1 MGLFKEVRT
10 QSSGN
15 GISPAVPQAVQK
27 QRAERKLPRRCLCFY
42 CASQGA
48 GHRRVSRARMEL
60 SVVVTSPVLSEL
72 EADMGILFPGSAWQ
86 HVCVPG
92 GMEGWRQ
99 RAWGGGAL
107 VSPASPSFLPSRGSC
122 CVVARVKPF
131 CVSVSQRHSP
141 VSRRCGCQT
150 GP

>member
-48 GHRRVSRARMEL
+48 GHRRVSRARMEF
-60 SVVVTSPVLSEL
+60 SVVVTSPVLSEFKQTWASFSL
-72 EADMGILFPGSAWQ
+72 GQ
-86 HVCVPG
+86 HGRMFVFLV
-92 GMEGWRQ
+92 GWRD
-99 RAWGGGAL
+99 GG
-107 VSPASPSFLPSRGSC
+107 RGLGEGE
-122 CVVARVKPF
+122 RW
-131 CVSVSQRHSP
+131 
-141 VSRRCGCQT
+141 
-150 GP
+150 